1 MAVDAVEH
9 YHVERRGR
17 RALLAK
23 AAHMEALGVRAAMD
37 DLVDGALV
45 AMEGE
50 YDRLVGREQRHE
62 VGLAHAVWVILWR
75 EERHQV
81 HDIHHAEL
89 QLRGMLAQPIPR
101 RQRLQ
106 PRHIAGAR

>member
-23 AAHMEALGVRAAMD
+23 AAHMEALGVRPAMD
-37 DLVDGALV
+37 DLMDGALV

-62 VGLAHAVWVILWR
+62 VSPAHAVWVTLWA

-81 HDIHHAEL
+81 HDIYHAPP
-89 QLRGMLAQPIPR
+89 QLTGMLAQPIQP

-106 PRHIAGAR
+106 RRHR